1 MHAPRYPNIGQ
12 DCESAKHETIRMAS
26 FAPNIINMKKKFRS
40 FIIILI
46 WIALWQLAAVAIQNK
61 IIFVGPWEAL
71 QSLSVQIFLP
81 DFWLT
86 IFSSWLRIALGF
98 SGAFLLGILL
108 GSAAG
113 RFSLLREFLE
123 PVVALLQSVPVA
135 SFVILALIWIGSKN
149 LSVLITFLVVFPVI
163 YRNVLEGIRHVDQK
177 LLEMAQVFRF
187 SPQKKVLYL
196 YRPALM
202 PYLQAGCHIA
212 LGMAWKSG
220 IAAEVIGVPAHSIG
234 EKLYMAKIYLS
245 TAELFAWT
253 FVIIIVS
260 KVFEKLFLFLLD
272 LTARDL
278 KGNTDKKIPKA
289 SSDNAT
295 TWKNSHVPDCKAEDP
310 WATKSFS
317 AENSWATKS
326 FSAEDPWATKSFSPE
341 PVRISHLWKS
351 YGNQNVLMDV
361 SFNLT
366 PGTVYCL
373 LGPSGCGKTT
383 FLRLIMN
390 LEAPRQGS
398 IRGLT
403 GQKISAVFQEDRLFD
418 FLSPLK
424 NVHLACEKSASSSEL
439 QRFLEQFLEADA
451 LSKPVSQ
458 LSGGMKRRAAIARAL
473 AAPSDLIIMD
483 EPFTGLDEATRDRVI
498 HLIQKY
504 LCGRT
509 LLLVTHQEEDVE
521 KLKGTV
527 IRLPELSQQP

>member
-1 MHAPRYPNIGQ
+1 
-12 DCESAKHETIRMAS
+12 
-26 FAPNIINMKKKFRS
+26 MKKKFRS

-46 WIALWQLAAVAIQNK
+46 WIALWQLAAEAIPNK

-135 SFVILALIWIGSKN
+135 SFVILALIWIGSEN
-149 LSVLITFLVVFPVI
+149 LSVLITFLIVFPVI

-187 SPQKKVLYL
+187 SPQKKLLYL

-272 LTARDL
+272 LAARDL

-289 SSDNAT
+289 SSANAII
-295 TWKNSHVPDCKAEDP
+295 WKNSDAPDCKAEDP

-317 AENSWATKS
+317 
-326 FSAEDPWATKSFSPE
+326 PE
-341 PVRISHLWKS
+341 PVQISHLWKS
-351 YGNQNVLMDV
+351 YGTQPVLSDV
-361 SFNLT
+361 SLILN

-390 LEAPRQGS
+390 LETSGQGS
-398 IRGLT
+398 IRRSA
-403 GQKISAVFQEDRLFD
+403 GQKISTVFQEDRLFE

-424 NVHLACEKSASSSEL
+424 NLRLTCEKSVSSSEI

-451 LSKPVSQ
+451 LSKPVAQ

-498 HLIQKY
+498 CLIRKY

-527 IRLPELSQQP
+527 VRLPELSQQP

>member
-1 MHAPRYPNIGQ
+1 
-12 DCESAKHETIRMAS
+12 
-26 FAPNIINMKKKFRS
+26 
-40 FIIILI
+40 
-46 WIALWQLAAVAIQNK
+46 
-61 IIFVGPWEAL
+61 
-71 QSLSVQIFLP
+71 
-81 DFWLT
+81 
-86 IFSSWLRIALGF
+86 
-98 SGAFLLGILL
+98 
-108 GSAAG
+108 
-113 RFSLLREFLE
+113 
-123 PVVALLQSVPVA
+123 
-135 SFVILALIWIGSKN
+135 
-149 LSVLITFLVVFPVI
+149 
-163 YRNVLEGIRHVDQK
+163 
-177 LLEMAQVFRF
+177 
-187 SPQKKVLYL
+187 
-196 YRPALM
+196 
-202 PYLQAGCHIA
+202 
-212 LGMAWKSG
+212 MAWKSG

-272 LTARDL
+272 LAARDL
-278 KGNTDKKIPKA
+278 KGNTGKKIPKA
-289 SSDNAT
+289 SSANAI

-341 PVRISHLWKS
+341 KIQVSHLWKS
-351 YGNQNVLMDV
+351 YGNQNVLTDV
-361 SFNLT
+361 SLNLN

-424 NVHLACEKSASSSEL
+424 NVRLACEKSASSSEL

-483 EPFTGLDEATRDRVI
+483 EPFTGLDEATRDHVI

-521 KLKGTV
+521 KLKGTM